1 VNIVAVNDGDAS
13 MASVWNSLPNLGFF
27 QSPELG
33 DLYTASTRHK
43 VLRVV
48 TMDGESPTGYA
59 QVIVFRE
66 GPTLL
71 GSVGAHGT
79 IRHGPV
85 IRPGAGEWE
94 LAALL
99 RKTAKASH
107 GALAYLRVYPGR
119 RSLPPG
125 SFAREGFDR
134 QSWLNFYIDLTLPE
148 GEIFNRLTKERRYGI
163 RKASER
169 GVVVSRVESEEHV
182 AEAYALLLETHKRA
196 RFPLEPR
203 GFFERGFR
211 RFYPR
216 QLQIFIARSGNT
228 PVATSVLAVDG
239 DAAVNWYAGS
249 VTPSRMRQL
258 YPNDALIW
266 EAIRWSRAHGLS
278 TFDMGGG
285 GPPGTKEGFVKF
297 KREFGGDEID
307 VGHYTYVPQRWK
319 FTAAVTGFHII
330 RKIRWLER

>member
-1 VNIVAVNDGDAS
+1 RDAPECNLCPKLHFERPSIVSTANTDSGSHVGTSAREDSPRSLAWDSLVRSCRGGRDVNIVAVNDGDAS

-94 LAALL
+94 VAALL
-99 RKTAKASH
+99 RETAKASH
-107 GALAYLRVYPGR
+107 G
-119 RSLPPG
+119 
-125 SFAREGFDR
+125 
-134 QSWLNFYIDLTLPE
+134 
-148 GEIFNRLTKERRYGI
+148 
-163 RKASER
+163 
-169 GVVVSRVESEEHV
+169 

-203 GFFERGFR
+203 GFFEQGFR

-285 GPPGTKEGFVKF
+285 GPPGTK
-297 KREFGGDEID
+297 
-307 VGHYTYVPQRWK
+307 
-319 FTAAVTGFHII
+319 
-330 RKIRWLER
+330 